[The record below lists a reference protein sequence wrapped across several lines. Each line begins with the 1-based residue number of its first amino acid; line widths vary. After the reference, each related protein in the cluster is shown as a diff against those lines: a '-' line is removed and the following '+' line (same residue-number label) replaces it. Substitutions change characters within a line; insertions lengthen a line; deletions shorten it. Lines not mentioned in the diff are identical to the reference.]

1 LVLAFPLGKGYV
13 VLEAEPLESIPEL
26 MRAGAWPEWA
36 VRNLRTLTQASTIP
50 ESFEAGTPSPRA
62 LSLSS
67 QGRRLD
73 LAQGAAILAA
83 PGIWKE
89 ILPNGQERECLIT
102 HNKQEAR
109 LAGERG
115 SELLRDRAQVFPKNR
130 GSDWSLALFIGLLAI
145 LLIEGALA
153 AWGGRTYGR

>member
-1 LVLAFPLGKGYV
+1 
-13 VLEAEPLESIPEL
+13 
-26 MRAGAWPEWA
+26 
-36 VRNLRTLTQASTIP
+36 
-50 ESFEAGTPSPRA
+50 
-62 LSLSS
+62 
-67 QGRRLD
+67 
-73 LAQGAAILAA
+73 LAA

-153 AWGGRTYGR
+153 AWGGSTYGR